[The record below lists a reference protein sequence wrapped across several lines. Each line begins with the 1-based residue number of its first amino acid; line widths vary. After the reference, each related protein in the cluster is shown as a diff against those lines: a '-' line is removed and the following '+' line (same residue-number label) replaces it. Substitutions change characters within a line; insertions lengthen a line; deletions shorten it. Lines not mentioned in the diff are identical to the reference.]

1 MSDNLPEA
9 FNERIR
15 EDLDSLREYLS
26 AEQVSMLD
34 KGRLFKPD
42 ESALDAM
49 NALEQNMTQ
58 IFPMGPD
65 GEIQTPPELIGK
77 SMEEIKAMGGREVT

>member
-1 MSDNLPEA
+1 MSDKLPEA
-9 FNERIR
+9 FNERVR

-34 KGRLFKPD
+34 KGRLFKTD

-49 NALEQNMTQ
+49 KALEQSMTQ
-58 IFPMGPD
+58 IFPMG
-65 GEIQTPPELIGK
+65 QTARFKRHL
-77 SMEEIKAMGGREVT
+77 S